1 MCVCVCVC
9 VRERERGGV
18 CVCVCVC
25 VCACAC
31 ACACT
36 CACVCVCVCVFRGVL
51 CVDARIGMG
60 VCRYGAGE
68 GQERGVGFKW
78 GAGDMVGALHVAVN
92 DMGAEGV
99 TQIAKA
105 LTTNSTLTH
114 LDIGRE

>member
-1 MCVCVCVC
+1 M
-9 VRERERGGV
+9 
-18 CVCVCVC
+18 CVCVC
-25 VCACAC
+25 VCACVRAC
-31 ACACT
+31 VR
-36 CACVCVCVCVFRGVL
+36 VCVCVCVFRGVL

-78 GAGDMVGALHVAVN
+78 GAGDMVGALHVADN
-92 DMGAEGV
+92 GLGDEGA

-114 LDIGRE
+114 LNLQCE

>member
-1 MCVCVCVC
+1 MCVFACVH
-9 VRERERGGV
+9 VR
-18 CVCVCVC
+18 
-25 VCACAC
+25 VCACAR
-31 ACACT
+31 
-36 CACVCVCVCVFRGVL
+36 ACVCVCVCVFRGVL

-78 GAGDMVGALHVAVN
+78 GAGDMVGALHVAGN
-92 DMGAEGV
+92 DLGAEGA